1 MFLSPTP
8 FLILALE
15 PIISHC
21 LSYVKVLRKL
31 LPTLT
36 SSALQEL
43 LDIAKKLERNSHR
56 NQAILLLLIDVALRP
71 GELLSLT

>member
-1 MFLSPTP
+1 
-8 FLILALE
+8 
-15 PIISHC
+15 
-21 LSYVKVLRKL
+21 LSYVKALRKL

-71 GELLSLT
+71 GELMSLTLKDF

>member
-1 MFLSPTP
+1 
-8 FLILALE
+8 
-15 PIISHC
+15 